1 MGFAGRPCIFLA
13 VAVLGCS
20 AGLALIGPASADM
33 VPAETTTPAAAPR
46 PDDGSSTTSRAIH
59 VEARLQVGE
68 ELDLGAA
75 GRSVG
80 DQFVFSGN
88 LTSTEGSEER
98 VVGRIG
104 GFCVITDLE
113 RNAGPCASTAVLPE
127 GQITVQGEQAGIPV
141 PAPVVNAITGGTGE
155 FRRARGQVRQR
166 VLTPATWQLTF
177 ALSDVRPHRPDDG
190 LRPAETPTPTR
201 PSFPG
206 K

>member
-1 MGFAGRPCIFLA
+1 MGFAGRPFIFFA

-20 AGLALIGPASADM
+20 AGLTLIRSASAD
-33 VPAETTTPAAAPR
+33 VTPRKTTSAAAAH
-46 PDDGSSTTSRAIH
+46 PDHDSSAKSRAIR
-59 VEARLQVGE
+59 VEARLRVGE
-68 ELDLGAA
+68 ELDLGAT

-88 LTSTEGSEER
+88 LVSAEGPEER
-98 VVGRIG
+98 LVGRIG

-127 GQITVQGEQAGIPV
+127 GQITFQGEQAGIPV
-141 PAPVVNAITGGTGE
+141 PVPVVNAITGGTGE
-155 FRRARGQVRQR
+155 FRKAHGQVTQR

-177 ALSDVRPHRPDDG
+177 DVSDVRPPRTEDG
-190 LRPAETPTPTR
+190 RTPSEAPTPMS
-201 PSFPG
+201 PSLPG